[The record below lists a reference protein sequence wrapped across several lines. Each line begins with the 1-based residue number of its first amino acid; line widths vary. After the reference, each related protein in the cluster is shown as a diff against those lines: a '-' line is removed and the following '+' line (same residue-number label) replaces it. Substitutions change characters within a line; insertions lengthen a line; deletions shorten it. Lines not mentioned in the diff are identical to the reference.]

1 MLNTIFIPLEC
12 FNVACVALFVRLFYV
27 FMLCF
32 CLWCCLWCYV
42 NVFMFMILWDS
53 AIIFTFLP
61 PNSPRFPFHPF
72 PHIYGPA
79 IPLPHQGL
87 FVLLGYFW
95 VWLWG
100 VVSWL
105 SPSQQ
110 PRTASNFLADSMPN
124 FPLHAGVCL
133 ALSLTRLL
141 CLLSCLLWAAALLC
155 QEDIYGL
162 VVFQHLWLL
171 YSFVPPLLQWFWSL
185 RRRKCGI
192 YTPFKVE
199 PCTVNYSLYLGQ
211 LWVSV
216 LIMIYCKQKLL
227 WQGLRK
233 ALLCEHNPG
242 Q

>member
-1 MLNTIFIPLEC
+1 MLMFL
-12 FNVACVALFVRLFYV
+12 
-27 FMLCF
+27 
-32 CLWCCLWCYV
+32 CLWFFETLLSYSPSLPQILPDSPSIPSRTTLRLRLPSPIKACLYC
-42 NVFMFMILWDS
+42 WD
-53 AIIFTFLP
+53 I
-61 PNSPRFPFHPF
+61 
-72 PHIYGPA
+72 
-79 IPLPHQGL
+79 
-87 FVLLGYFW
+87 FW
-95 VWLWG
+95 VWPWG

-124 FPLHAGVCL
+124 FPLHAGACL

-141 CLLSCLLWAAALLC
+141 CLLSCLLWTSTLLC
-155 QEDIYGL
+155 PEDIYGL
-162 VVFQHLWLL
+162 IVFQHLWLL

-192 YTPFKVE
+192 YTPCKVE
-199 PCTVNYSLYLGQ
+199 PCPVSYSLYLGQ